1 MTIELA
7 NSITL
12 TPTTAAIAANRFV
25 VMANAGAIAQVTTA
39 GADPIGVAAEPSAAN
54 STTPIAVVPMTVGTT
69 YEVEAGAAID
79 ISSAVVAVTTD
90 SSGRVIASA
99 TGNSRLGFARQS
111 AAAAGE
117 IIEVIF
123 APATRQTT

>member
-12 TPTTAAIAANRFV
+12 TPTTAAIAANRFL
-25 VMANAGAIAQVTTA
+25 VMANAGAVAQAGTA
-39 GADPIGVAAEPSAAN
+39 GADPIAVSAEPSAAN
-54 STTPIAVVPMTVGTT
+54 STVPIAAVPLTNGTT
-69 YEVEAGAAID
+69 YELEAGAAID

-90 SSGRVIASA
+90 NQGRVVTSAS
-99 TGNSRLGFARQS
+99 GNSRLGYARQS

-123 APATRQTT
+123 APATRQTS